1 MRNLALSLLIVAAGV
16 HAHALAADV
25 QTRFHGQDEAEQAF
39 WSELYASGGE
49 TLFCGQT
56 FASDEGLAIS
66 AIYGVRE
73 IRQALRCTTT
83 NQCAVQTP
91 RYLNMVG
98 DLHNLYPNE
107 ARLEEQ
113 RRNDRFGEVA
123 GGSPAGECGLR
134 SGFKLLEPPAS
145 ARGNVARAL
154 FHMHAEYDLPLPVAL
169 DVLQRWHRE
178 DPADQVERIRN
189 DRIALLQ
196 GTRNRF
202 IDDPAQAERLAKP

>member
-1 MRNLALSLLIVAAGV
+1 MRNLVLSLLVIATGLPAYGQVAAI
-16 HAHALAADV
+16 
-25 QTRFHGQDEAEQAF
+25 QTRYHGQDEAEQAF
-39 WSELYASGGE
+39 WAELYASGGE

-56 FASDEGLAIS
+56 FARNEGLAIS

-91 RYLNMVG
+91 RYLNMVA

-113 RRNDRFGEVA
+113 RRNDRFGEVTSD
-123 GGSPAGECGLR
+123 GPPGECGLR
-134 SGFKLLEPPAS
+134 TGFKLLEPSAS
-145 ARGNVARAL
+145 AKGNVARAL
-154 FHMHAEYDLPLPVAL
+154 FHMHAEYDLPLPLAL

-178 DPADQVERIRN
+178 DPADQTERIRN
-189 DRIALLQ
+189 DRIAMLQ

>member
-1 MRNLALSLLIVAAGV
+1 MRKLVLVLSLVAAGLPAYGQV
-16 HAHALAADV
+16 AEV
-25 QTRFHGQDEAEQAF
+25 QTRVHGQEEAEQAF
-39 WSELYASGGE
+39 WSDLYGSGGE

-56 FASDEGLAIS
+56 FVNDDGLTVS

-98 DLHNLYPNE
+98 DLHNLYPSE
-107 ARLEEQ
+107 ARLEAQ
-113 RRNDRFGEVA
+113 RRNDRFDKVTDA
-123 GGSPAGECGLR
+123 SPPGECGLR
-134 SGFKLLEPPAS
+134 TGFKLIEPPAS

-154 FHMHAEYDLPLPVAL
+154 FHMHAEYDLPLPAPL
-169 DVLQRWHRE
+169 DTLQRWHRE
-178 DPADQVERIRN
+178 DPADQIERIRN
-189 DRIALLQ
+189 DRIAMLQ

-202 IDDPAQAERLAKP
+202 IDDPEQAERLAKP